1 MRFIKIFPVRAL
13 IYNNLLYFITA
24 IIIFATGSVP
34 DKPQIP
40 FAAAFI
46 IFIMK
51 GVVYHYLVH
60 NAHAGNRVTADKKY
74 FAVEQKFSLLAIFI
88 FAIDVY
94 VLDIKYYLS
103 FLSLKG
109 HLPALL
115 SLGGISL
122 FFFYLALL
130 WLAARKN
137 YIRIFGRRYSARE
150 FVINNFKLNLPIV
163 LPWLIINFIVDF
175 LKILPFPLSRMLASS
190 EWGETIIVLL
200 FFILLAFIFPVLIKY
215 LWNLHSMPAGPA
227 RAQMEEFCR
236 QQKFTYSD
244 IMVWPLY
251 EGKMLTAGVMGI
263 SKRYRYVLIT
273 PALLEVLTPFEVE
286 AVLAHEIGH
295 VKKYHLQLYLVL
307 FLGFGL
313 VASLITSPLLYLL
326 LNSNIFYQAINF
338 IGIDPEAALAFWGA
352 APMFVIM
359 LVYFRYVFGF
369 FMRNFERQADAQVF
383 KALGDSTPLINSLEK
398 IGWLSGNIRDKPSW
412 HHFGIGQRVDF
423 LEKCNRD
430 KSLIARHDRKVYAS
444 LILFV
449 SLLAFSGSIFWN
461 MDMELDS
468 AANIKFVESILLQR
482 VRREPDKAIW
492 HRLLGD
498 LRQELNQETEAL
510 AAYQK
515 SLDLEPVNPETLN
528 NLAWLLIT
536 AKDPQVLDA
545 EKALD
550 LAKNAASLRPTAGY
564 ILDTLAAAYWANN
577 MIERALEAERAAM
590 KLEPANRPFY
600 RRQMDFFLNNTW
612 PADLKA
618 WSKEK

>member
-1 MRFIKIFPVRAL
+1 MQFIKIFPVAAL
-13 IYNNLLYFITA
+13 IYNNLLYLITV
-24 IIIFATGSVP
+24 IIIFSTGSVP

-46 IFIMK
+46 IFILK
-51 GVVYHYLVH
+51 VYHYLVH

-150 FVINNFKLNLPIV
+150 FVINNIKLNLPIV

-200 FFILLAFIFPVLIKY
+200 FFILLAIIFPVLIKY

-227 RAQMEEFCR
+227 RAHMEEFCR

-352 APMFVIM
+352 APMFIIM

-423 LEKCNRD
+423 LERCRRD
-430 KSLIARHDRKVYAS
+430 KSLIARHDRKVYGS
-444 LILFV
+444 LILFIC
-449 SLLAFSGSIFWN
+449 LLAFSGSIFWN

-468 AANIKFVESILLQR
+468 AANIKFVESVLLQR
-482 VRREPDKAIW
+482 ARREPDKAIW

-515 SLDLEPVNPETLN
+515 SLALEPGNPETLN

-536 AKDPQVLDA
+536 AKDPQVLNA

-550 LAKNAASLRPTAGY
+550 LAKNAATLRPTAGY

-577 MIERALEAERAAM
+577 MIDSALEAERAAI
-590 KLEPANRPFY
+590 KFEPVNRPFY

>member
-1 MRFIKIFPVRAL
+1 M

-46 IFIMK
+46 IFFMK

-74 FAVEQKFSLLAIFI
+74 FAVDQKFSLLAIFL

-150 FVINNFKLNLPIV
+150 FVINNIKLNLPIV

-175 LKILPFPLSRMLASS
+175 LKILPFPLSRMLTSS

-227 RAQMEEFCR
+227 RAHMEEFCR

-412 HHFGIGQRVDF
+412 HHFGISQRVDF

-449 SLLAFSGSIFWN
+449 CLLAFSGSIFWN

-482 VRREPDKAIW
+482 VRREPDNAIW

-498 LRQELNQETEAL
+498 LRQELNQEIEAL
-510 AAYQK
+510 TAYQK
-515 SLDLEPVNPETLN
+515 SLDLEPGNPEILN

-536 AKDPQVLDA
+536 AKDPQVRDA

-550 LAKNAASLRPTAGY
+550 LAKNAASLRPTAGH

-577 MIERALEAERAAM
+577 MIDRALEAERAAM
-590 KLEPANRPFY
+590 KFEPANRPFY